1 MASKN
6 PNIKHIE
13 VSGIKLDV
21 DMERLQDPRFSYVMG
36 KLTDDELNEFQKLTW
51 VNRMFDTL
59 FGDKSYKLMCQMAE
73 QHDGKLTVEQWNDFF
88 GDVLEAVNAKN

>member
-36 KLTDDELNEFQKLTW
+36 KLTDDELNEFDKLKW